1 MLKPEY
7 QSTFKSIMD
16 EEKAALPA
24 KTLRFWK
31 LTRCWNGI
39 DVDKKMTVSKALS
52 EIQAIRSELNSQR
65 PLNLGLESLRDQI
78 VEHGCKAKTPK
89 QVPNLARIVI
99 L

>member
-7 QSTFKSIMD
+7 QSTFNVIMD
-16 EEKAALPA
+16 QEKAALPA
-24 KTLRFWK
+24 KTLSFWK

-52 EIQAIRSELNSQR
+52 EIQAIRAELNSQR
-65 PLNLGLESLRDQI
+65 PLNAGLESLRDQI
-78 VEHGCKAKTPK
+78 VEHGCKSKTPK
-89 QVPNLARIVI
+89 AVQKLARIVI